1 MLFLVQGHGRTTH
14 IHWLLLGQL
23 GPACAGKLLGGGWP
37 CAGTLEI
44 QLKFNR
50 NFNEYQWKSNLDQS
64 EALILAQIFGNNDYS
79 QTELSRHVEF

>member
-1 MLFLVQGHGRTTH
+1 MEFYWTNTNKN
-14 IHWLLLGQL
+14 
-23 GPACAGKLLGGGWP
+23 P
-37 CAGTLEI
+37 LEI

-79 QTELSRHVEF
+79 QTELSRHVEFWLSDPATFSDTGPDGYL

>member
-1 MLFLVQGHGRTTH
+1 MENLVEEVERVAESGNLKVGLTKAVSGAWPWQDHSHH

-50 NFNEYQWKSNLDQS
+50 NFNEIPMNTHWKSS
-64 EALILAQIFGNNDYS
+64 
-79 QTELSRHVEF
+79 